1 LLTGLD
7 RTHGVR
13 DIRGFIF
20 RANDCVNA
28 AGALDYDFKIGVIAR
43 SRSTLGSSPFC
54 HGERFH
60 VIVG

>member
-1 LLTGLD
+1 VYAAGIPCSL
-7 RTHGVR
+7 
-13 DIRGFIF
+13 GFRQF
-20 RANDCVNA
+20 NA
-28 AGALDYDFKIGVIAR
+28 AGAFDYVFKTGVIAR